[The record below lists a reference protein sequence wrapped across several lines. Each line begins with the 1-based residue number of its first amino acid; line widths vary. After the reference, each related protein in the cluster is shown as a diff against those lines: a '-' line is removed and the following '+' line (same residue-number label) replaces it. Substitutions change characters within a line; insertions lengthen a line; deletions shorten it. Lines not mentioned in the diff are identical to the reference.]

1 MLGVLN
7 REKRKK
13 GREDGELS
21 AVLNDAEKSIKIRTE
36 ETITGS
42 GKMKTCGELN
52 KSSLSVV
59 VAKNAGLKW
68 IEGEKTK

>member
-52 KSSLSVV
+52 KSSVV